1 MGIFDFNKGTKKDA
15 SSVAE
20 ERLKLILIQDRLSLS
35 SREFE
40 NLKQELINTL
50 SKYFDIEKEAISIKV
65 EKSKAKQVFE
75 AIVPV
80 HSVKKEK

>member
-1 MGIFDFNKGTKKDA
+1 MGIFDFNKGKKDA
-15 SSVAE
+15 SIIAE

-65 EKSKAKQVFE
+65 EKTKEKQVFE

-80 HSVKKEK
+80 VSVKKEK